1 MNLFGG
7 NGYLTDEQRKK
18 PLVRGCEYVTFKTSV
33 DLSEPIEVS
42 SHGNFNVSIE
52 HYSRDLASFIAWWMS
67 FVAKDLNGFSGFHN
81 RKFKLNFKIVG
92 I

>member
-18 PLVRGCEYVTFKTSV
+18 PLEHGCSYVTFKTNV
-33 DLSEPIEVS
+33 DLSELIEVS
-42 SHGNFNVSIE
+42 SHGDFNVTIE
-52 HYSRDLASFIAWWMS
+52 NYSRDLASFIAWWTH
-67 FVAKDLNGFSGFHN
+67 FVAEDLNGFSGFHN
-81 RKFKLNFKIVG
+81 RKFKLNFKVVG